1 MNGTKEISAIIKVLR
16 EEKKIS
22 QNELA
27 KIVFG
32 DEKRNNSI
40 SRMEIGNQQN
50 IHFENVFKT
59 LKALDIDLIELIKT
73 KM

>member
-1 MNGTKEISAIIKVLR
+1 MNATKEISAIIKKLR
-16 EEKKIS
+16 EKKKIS

-27 KIVFG
+27 KMVFG

-40 SRMEIGNQQN
+40 SRIELGNQEN

-59 LKALDIDLIELIKT
+59 LKALDIDLIKLIKS
-73 KM
+73 KI

>member
-1 MNGTKEISAIIKVLR
+1 MNGTKEISAIIKTLR

-27 KIVFG
+27 KIVFR

-40 SRMEIGNQQN
+40 SRMELGNQEN
-50 IHFENVFKT
+50 IYFENVYKT

>member
-1 MNGTKEISAIIKVLR
+1 MNGTKEISAIIKALR

-40 SRMEIGNQQN
+40 SRMELGNQEN
-50 IHFENVFKT
+50 IHFENVYKT